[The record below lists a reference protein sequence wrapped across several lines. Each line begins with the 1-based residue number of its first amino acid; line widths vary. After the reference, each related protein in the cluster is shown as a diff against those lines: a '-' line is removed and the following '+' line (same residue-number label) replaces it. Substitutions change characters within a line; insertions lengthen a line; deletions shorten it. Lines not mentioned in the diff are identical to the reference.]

1 MMRWRQ
7 CAAVEESSRGTQRAE
22 GTMERRYTY
31 KVFAQA
37 LTFANEIEACHGGR
51 GQPDLYLV

>member
-1 MMRWRQ
+1 
-7 CAAVEESSRGTQRAE
+7 
-22 GTMERRYTY
+22 MERRYTY